1 MADPQGRPP
10 WWMYLILVL
19 CTGYF
24 LLFCGVLALG
34 PEAIGFGG
42 VEENGVIRTVLPD
55 LAAERAGM
63 REGDILVSV
72 NGQTGRALWREIVHT
87 SVGQRYDI
95 VVRRGGVEQTIS
107 FTLGRK
113 DLRYLKDPLGRV
125 LVANVPIWA
134 LGIGLAWL
142 IAWRRPD
149 DATARLA
156 ALMQA
161 AGTPL
166 LNQGFMFVLTPGL
179 PAVIAR
185 LPAPLAALPLATL
198 AGTPT
203 VALVATTMFLA
214 SFPRSLLRGRW
225 VWAPLWLLAALFAWM
240 SSVLVRNFV
249 YWPNVPYASPAW
261 FRTFVVPVVLLLL
274 VTLILSWPFL
284 LAWNYRRLDNRNDRR
299 RIRVFVAGM
308 ALSLLVAGFHLFLVS
323 ADFLHGFTDSWH
335 HRLSAAYWL
344 SPFRLLALLLQ
355 AAGPVALAYAVLRHR
370 VLGVG
375 VLLRQGLQYAV
386 AKGTLLALAPLL
398 GVVLLADLVLHS
410 DQTLAQAFLARGWLY
425 AVLGA
430 AALLA
435 HAKSRA
441 WLPALDRAFFRERYD
456 AQRIL
461 RGVLADVRQTTDL
474 AAAGARAVSQIDAAL
489 HPEFA
494 AILVRRADE
503 PSFRVSAAA
512 GQLPAPPDI
521 RADSKLMA
529 LVRVLGRPVELSQSD
544 TGWLRRQLP
553 AGETDGLARAGVEWL
568 FPIALGA
575 DQAEGLLVL
584 GPKRSEE
591 PLTQEDQ
598 DLVEAIAS
606 GLAVVAERTTGMSA
620 PRSASADGT
629 GESATTDTA
638 VFGFG
643 RRYVVRRE
651 LGRGGMGTVYEAR
664 DTELERS
671 VAIKVMRPDLLTS
684 ADAVARFKREA
695 RAAAGFAHPNVVT
708 VHDFS
713 VAEDGRAYLVMELL
727 SGCSLREALRR
738 GGRFPVPRARAVLGG
753 VCAPVEAAH
762 ERRLLHRDL
771 KPENVF
777 LVSAGDGEIPK
788 VLDFGV
794 AKALDAVEGGASQV
808 ETGSGQLVGTLAY
821 MSPEQLQGGAPEPA
835 WDVWALT
842 VIAYEMLTGT
852 HPFAGTGRPI
862 HVAVLARPCA
872 PPSVHLG
879 ADGHPWDAF
888 FAEALGPDPARRPS
902 SARELLARF
911 DVSAAVLATPAGR

>member
-1 MADPQGRPP
+1 MAEQRQRPP
-10 WWMYLILVL
+10 WWMYLVLVP
-19 CTGYF
+19 CTAYF
-24 LLFCGVLALG
+24 LLFCGVLAVG

-240 SSVLVRNFV
+240 SSLLVCNFV
-249 YWPNVPYASPAW
+249 YWPNVPYESPAW

-299 RIRVFVAGM
+299 RIRVLVLGM
-308 ALSLLVAGFHLFLVS
+308 ALSLLVAGFHIFLTS
-323 ADFLHGFTDSWH
+323 ADFLHGTTDSWH

-512 GQLPAPPDI
+512 GQLPAPPDV

-553 AGETDGLARAGVEWL
+553 AEETEALVRARVEWL
-568 FPIALGA
+568 FPIALGT
-575 DQAEGLLVL
+575 DRAEGLLVL

-591 PLTQEDQ
+591 PYTQEDQ

-606 GLAVVAERTTGMSA
+606 GLAVVAERTTAAVSSPA
-620 PRSASADGT
+620 ASGGGDG
-629 GESATTDTA
+629 SFATAETA
-638 VFGFG
+638 VLAFG

-664 DTELERS
+664 DTELERA
-671 VAIKVMRPDLLTS
+671 VAIKVMRPDLLSS
-684 ADAVARFKREA
+684 AEAATRFKREA
-695 RAAAGFAHPNVVT
+695 RAAAGFTHPNVVT
-708 VHDFS
+708 VYDYT
-713 VAEDGRAYLVMELL
+713 VAEDGRAFLVMELL
-727 SGCSLREALRR
+727 TGCSLREAMRR
-738 GGRFPVPRARAVLGG
+738 DGRFPPSRVRAVLDG
-753 VCAPVEAAH
+753 VCAAVEAAH

-777 LVSAGDGEIPK
+777 LARAGDGETPK

-794 AKALDAVEGGASQV
+794 AKALDGGEGATSQLD
-808 ETGSGQLVGTLAY
+808 TGTGQLVGTLAY
-821 MSPEQLQGGAPEPA
+821 MSPEQLQGGAPTPA
-835 WDVWALT
+835 WDVWALS
-842 VIAYEMLTGT
+842 VIAYEMLTGQ
-852 HPFAGTGRPI
+852 HPFAETGRPL
-862 HVAVLARPCA
+862 HAAVLAGPCA
-872 PPSVHLG
+872 LPSLHLG
-879 ADGHPWDAF
+879 DEGQRWDVLF
-888 FAEALGPDPARRPS
+888 VQALGPDPGRRPAT
-902 SARELLARF
+902 ARDLLARF
-911 DVSAAVLATPAGR
+911 EAATAH